1 MKKTILHLLIMHGII
16 AQALAQ
22 GTATQ
27 QHLGTDKEH
36 GSLRGLYSSNDRA
49 NDIRAKLPLPGLLG
63 QQGLASV
70 NSHNTAAHKVFDSYI
85 ERVTIDAKASGDFS
99 MQVFSSGIQ
108 PNQTIEFTV
117 LDPTGKQLGETLIG
131 ECH

>member
-27 QHLGTDKEH
+27 QTDKEH

-63 QQGLASV
+63 QQGLASIT
-70 NSHNTAAHKVFDSYI
+70 SRNTAANKVP
-85 ERVTIDAKASGDFS
+85 K
-99 MQVFSSGIQ
+99 QVVGAFRRS
-108 PNQTIEFTV
+108 
-117 LDPTGKQLGETLIG
+117 LRAL
-131 ECH
+131 